1 MATIPLR
8 TNTFRPI
15 PEGVHVFR
23 IYDVEY
29 NETFGRMSI
38 YLVNAQ
44 GKTHI
49 ERFTLMRTDGAPN
62 DSAYGALA
70 FFAKTA
76 LNNFD
81 LEEIDHTELINR
93 YIKANVVHTTQPNKN
108 DPTKTV
114 TFTNLTE
121 KWSAD
126 GFETEPCDKA
136 LTLCAEDRLKAEA
149 KKKEKETKVDS
160 GNVDLSALLN

>member
-8 TNTFRPI
+8 TNTFKPI

-29 NETFGRMSI
+29 SEIFGRMSI

-49 ERFTLMRTDGAPN
+49 ERFTLMRTDGTPN

-81 LEEIDHTELINR
+81 LEEIDHTELIDH
-93 YIKANVVHTTQPNKN
+93 YIKANVVHNVQTNKN

-114 TFTNLTE
+114 TFINLTE

-126 GFETEPCDKA
+126 GFETEPCERA
-136 LTLCAEDRLKAEA
+136 ITLCAEDRKKVEADKKA
-149 KKKEKETKVDS
+149 KETKVDTD
-160 GNVDLSALLN
+160 NVDLSALLN